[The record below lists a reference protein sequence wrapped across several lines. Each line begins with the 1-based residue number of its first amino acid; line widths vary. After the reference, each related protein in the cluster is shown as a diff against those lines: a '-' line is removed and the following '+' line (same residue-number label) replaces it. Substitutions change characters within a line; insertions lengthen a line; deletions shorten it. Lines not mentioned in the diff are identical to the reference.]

1 MYPPVNL
8 AISALDNG
16 LAPVW
21 RQAIISTNEGLLIGP
36 WKQISVKFYKITTI
50 FIQENALENNAGHF
64 VSGLT
69 SLPLKCQTI
78 LQYITV
84 FQIIP
89 STDL

>member
-8 AISALDNG
+8 AIIALDNG
-16 LAPVW
+16 LAPVQ
-21 RQAIISTNEGLLIGP
+21 RQAIISTNEGLLTIGP

-69 SLPLKCQTI
+69 S
-78 LQYITV
+78 
-84 FQIIP
+84 
-89 STDL
+89 